1 MPLWGFRDAA
11 FLSSEP
17 IISAVTQP
25 CGGDTKSASISPV
38 LSIAAEIWAQQD
50 VRPGHRSP
58 HHCQIPE
65 QAGDGAGNMVLAL
78 P

>member
-1 MPLWGFRDAA
+1 MPLWGFRDVA

-50 VRPGHRSP
+50 VRPGHHSP

>member
-1 MPLWGFRDAA
+1 MQLWGFRDVA
-11 FLSSEP
+11 FLSSKP
-17 IISAVTQP
+17 IIAVTQP
-25 CGGDTKSASISPV
+25 CGGDSKSASISPV
-38 LSIAAEIWAQQD
+38 LSVAAEIWAQQD